1 MAKALEDVGEGNAD
15 MRELEEKVEQNP
27 QIGGMLL
34 RRMTTMNAD
43 RKSVMGRPNEP
54 LTEDKDDSQVPAR
67 ASVGKLERK
76 TTSNFEDKDDK
87 KAIFVALDRQYT
99 KALQNNDEKLA
110 K

>member
-54 LTEDKDDSQVPAR
+54 LTEDKDDSQVPLPQLGR
-67 ASVGKLERK
+67 RK